1 MKQILAL
8 GLLILGG
15 LCPVD
20 ACTGISFTAKDGAYV
35 QARTIEWGD
44 SYLPSEYVIIP
55 RGEPLVSYTPTG
67 VNGMQFRSKY
77 GVVGLAMV
85 QKEFIAEVVKVADS

>member
-20 ACTGISFTAKDGAYV
+20 ACTGISFTAKDGACV
-35 QARTIEWGD
+35 LHGRSSGGI
-44 SYLPSEYVIIP
+44 VIFPANMSSFPGENHSCRILP
-55 RGEPLVSYTPTG
+55 RG
-67 VNGMQFRSKY
+67 
-77 GVVGLAMV
+77 
-85 QKEFIAEVVKVADS
+85 